1 MLPPLFIIFEASF
14 ATSVNEKHEI
24 NILFKKFSLVVFKYS
39 PDSSDLSENAI
50 ACTTKSIWPHL
61 ALMSSKSFTIS
72 SLFSTLQL
80 NVKSEFR
87 DLANGTTLFFK
98 ASPR

>member
-1 MLPPLFIIFEASF
+1 M
-14 ATSVNEKHEI
+14 
-24 NILFKKFSLVVFKYS
+24 FKYS
-39 PDSSDLSENAI
+39 PDSSDLSEKAT
-50 ACTTKSIWPHL
+50 AWTTKSICPHL
-61 ALMSSKSFTIS
+61 ALISSKSFTIS

-98 ASPR
+98 ASPRYVNANSAPASDNFWENLNELS